1 MNDPQPEGSDG
12 KLHRTTKIR
21 SRARRRGGVA
31 ARGARAGIGD
41 DAEARA
47 RFAAFRQGLEALGWI
62 EGRNVEIVARFGGAD
77 PERNRAHVAEMVA
90 FAPDIVVT
98 SNPASIAA
106 LIKAAR
112 TIPIVFTMQSDP
124 VAAGFAESL
133 ARPGGNATGFAH
145 FEQATVT
152 KWLELLRQIAPSIN
166 RVAFLLD
173 PEDIFGAQYLR
184 ALDAPASSLGIQLR
198 SVSIGDAVEFELAIE
213 AFARA
218 PDGGLIVPPSAGTAA
233 KRGTIIGLAAKHR
246 LPAIYAFR
254 YHAVQGGLMSY
265 GPDIF
270 DLYRWPASYVDR
282 ILKGAKAA
290 ELPIQFPTKYE
301 LVINLKTAKALG
313 LEVPVQLQQ
322 LADEVIE

>member
-1 MNDPQPEGSDG
+1 MLD
-12 KLHRTTKIR
+12 L
-21 SRARRRGGVA
+21 RRREFITLLGSTA
-31 ARGARAGIGD
+31 AAWPLAAPAQQVERMRRIAFLIGLGD

-47 RFAAFRQGLEALGWI
+47 RFAAFRQGLAEIGWI

-90 FAPDIVVT
+90 LAPDIVVT

-124 VAAGFAESL
+124 VAAGFAETL

-218 PDGGLIVPPSAGTAA
+218 PNGGLIVPPSAGTGA
-233 KRGTIIGLAAKHR
+233 KRAAIIGLAGKHR

-254 YHAVQGGLMSY
+254 YLAMQGGLMSY

-270 DLYRWPASYVDR
+270 DLFRRPASYDDR
-282 ILKGAKAA
+282 ILKGATPA
-290 ELPIQFPTKYE
+290 ELPIQFQTKYE
-301 LVINLKTAKALG
+301 PMINLKTAKVL
-313 LEVPVQLQQ
+313 
-322 LADEVIE
+322 